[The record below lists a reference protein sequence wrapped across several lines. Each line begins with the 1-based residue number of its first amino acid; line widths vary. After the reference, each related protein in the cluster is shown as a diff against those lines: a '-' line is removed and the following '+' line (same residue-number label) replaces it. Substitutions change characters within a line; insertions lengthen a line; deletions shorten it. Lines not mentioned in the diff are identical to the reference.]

1 MMAPTVRL
9 DSQRQ
14 ALEIPC
20 ESCRAV
26 NRVSLGRLRDRP
38 VCGKCRQVLSAW
50 RPLEVSDA
58 TFDGLVGASALPV
71 LVDFWAP
78 WCGPCKAVAPQLEQ
92 VAREARG
99 RVRVAKLNT
108 DENPIISGRYG
119 IRAIPSLLL
128 FQRGQEVSRHAGALS
143 APQILSM
150 LPA

>member
-1 MMAPTVRL
+1 MASTMRL
-9 DSQRQ
+9 DGQRR

-20 ESCRAV
+20 EACQAV
-26 NRVSLGRLRDRP
+26 NRVSLGKLRDRP
-38 VCGKCRQVLSAW
+38 VCGKCRQVLAVQ

-58 TFDGLVGASALPV
+58 SFDVLVGSSALPV

-99 RVRVAKLNT
+99 RVLVAKLNT
-108 DENPIISGRYG
+108 DDNPVVSGRYG

-128 FQRGQEVSRHAGALS
+128 FQGGQEVSRHTGALS
-143 APQILSM
+143 AAQIFSM
-150 LPA
+150 LPR